1 MIHPNLFTLTPVL
14 QNTSSCFH
22 ASKTP
27 SLIAAGH
34 YHSLPPSLDQQLIC
48 SFVFITNPI
57 PNTAHLYCWNKQ
69 TSHGCFSI
77 VTHVQLM
84 WNHFS
89 IRTRYDLHHTIHDN
103 TTNTSLYSTQSTFQ
117 RSLSLSFHLCTQQHA
132 CVHSF
137 KAAQRLTASLPFLC
151 TPVSF
156 AFFAVFAP
164 VHNFS
169 ANSLDFHFY
178 PKTRLSISNVPPSG
192 TPPTFKAPIPL
203 TPQCH

>member
-137 KAAQRLTASLPFLC
+137 KAAQRLHRFSPFPLHSCFFRFLC
-151 TPVSF
+151 SF
-156 AFFAVFAP
+156 RTRTQFFSQFTGFP
-164 VHNFS
+164 LLPQNTIINF
-169 ANSLDFHFY
+169 
-178 PKTRLSISNVPPSG
+178 
-192 TPPTFKAPIPL
+192 
-203 TPQCH
+203 

>member
-89 IRTRYDLHHTIHDN
+89 IRTRYDHHHTIHDN

-117 RSLSLSFHLCTQQHA
+117 RSLFIYARNNMHASIASKLPSVSPLLSLSFALL
-132 CVHSF
+132 F
-137 KAAQRLTASLPFLC
+137 LSLSLQFSHPYTIFQPIHWISTSTPKHDYQFLM
-151 TPVSF
+151 
-156 AFFAVFAP
+156 
-164 VHNFS
+164 
-169 ANSLDFHFY
+169 Y
-178 PKTRLSISNVPPSG
+178 PRPEHHQ
-192 TPPTFKAPIPL
+192 PL
-203 TPQCH
+203 KPRFP